1 MIEYINEVY
10 SWRFLMD
17 RALEIL
23 REYYGYSSFRGQQGE
38 IITEILNGNDILT
51 IMPTGGGKSI
61 CYQIPAVILDGITVV
76 ISPLIS
82 LMKDQVDNI
91 NNIGIKS
98 AYINSSLSEGEIRE
112 ILKNVAD
119 KEIKILYIAPE
130 RLESFEFL
138 SLITTIDISQVAI
151 DEAHCVSQWGHD
163 FRSSY
168 RRIGRFISL
177 LVKRPIITAFTATAT
192 EEVRED
198 IVKLLELNNPKVFI
212 SGFDREN
219 LKVVIEKGVNKK
231 YYLLDYLDKNR
242 DLAGI
247 IYCATRKEVDQLYEL
262 LIQKGLK
269 AARYHAGL
277 DDEERSR
284 SQEDFIYDR
293 ANVIIATNAFG
304 MGIDK
309 PNVRYVIHYNMP
321 KNIEGYYQ
329 EIGRAGRDGESSEC
343 IMLFSPS
350 DVQTQRYIID
360 VGSNDGVRKEN
371 ELSKLQTMI
380 NLVYTQQCY
389 RKYILNYFGEDY
401 EKECG
406 NCSNCEAEGELVNKT
421 VDAQKVISCAYRM
434 GQRYGVGMV
443 VDVLRGSKNKKIVDF
458 GLDKLTTYG
467 IMKEYSKDGLN
478 EFINTLIAYEYLDY
492 KGEYPVVTL
501 NNSSVAIVKNNKE
514 VWLRQHAAKEIVFEK
529 NDLFNILRTLRSEI
543 AASEKV
549 PPYIIFGD
557 NTLKELSNRMPI
569 NEEQFLDIS
578 GIGQSKLV
586 KYGDRFIDKIKEY
599 IEENDID
606 IKWQFSS
613 KEKAVQNNSTSQKSY
628 MQTIDILRGNNNL
641 FTTAKSRELALT
653 TIFSHIQQ
661 YISEGNKI
669 DFDINF
675 SDIFNDEDEV
685 KVNPVIE
692 EVGINKLKDI
702 KEKVDEDITY
712 DKIRAI
718 VLKHLIY
725 K

>member
-1 MIEYINEVY
+1 
-10 SWRFLMD
+10 MD
-17 RALEIL
+17 KALEIL
-23 REYYGYSSFRGQQGE
+23 KKYYGYHSFRGQQEE
-38 IITEILNGNDILT
+38 IIAEVLNGNDVLT

-61 CYQIPAVILDGITVV
+61 CYQIPSIILDGITVV

-91 NNIGIKS
+91 NNLGIKS
-98 AYINSSLSEGEIRE
+98 AYINSSLNEEEIRK
-112 ILKNVAD
+112 ILKDVAN

-198 IVKLLELNNPKVFI
+198 IIKLLELNNPKVFI

-219 LKVVIEKGVNKK
+219 LKIVIEKGVNKK

-242 DLAGI
+242 ELAGV
-247 IYCATRKEVDQLYEL
+247 IYCATRKEVDQLFEL

-269 AARYHAGL
+269 VARYHAGL
-277 DDEERSR
+277 DDEERSKA
-284 SQEDFIYDR
+284 QEDFIYDR

-329 EIGRAGRDGESSEC
+329 EIGRAGRDGEASEC

-360 VGSNDGVRKEN
+360 IGSNDGVRKEN

-389 RKYILNYFGEDY
+389 RKYILNYFGEVY

-421 VDAQKVISCAYRM
+421 IDAQKVISCAYRM
-434 GQRYGVGMV
+434 GQRYGVGMI
-443 VDVLRGSKNKKIVDF
+443 VDVLRGSKNKKLVDL

-529 NDLFNILRTLRSEI
+529 NDLFNILRALRSEI
-543 AASEKV
+543 AIDEKV

-557 NTLKELSNRMPI
+557 NTLKELSSRMPI

-578 GIGQSKLV
+578 GVGQSKLM
-586 KYGDRFIDKIKEY
+586 KYGDKFINKIMEY
-599 IEENDID
+599 IEENNID
-606 IKWQFSS
+606 TKWQFSS
-613 KEKAVQNNSTSQKSY
+613 KERVVQNNANASKKSY
-628 MQTIDILRGNNNL
+628 LQTIDLLRENNDLVN
-641 FTTAKSRELALT
+641 TAKIRELALT
-653 TIFSHIQQ
+653 TIFSHVQQ
-661 YISEGNKI
+661 YISEGNTI
-669 DFDINF
+669 DFNINF
-675 SDIFNDEDEV
+675 YSIFNEDEERE
-685 KVNPVIE
+685 VNLVIE
-692 EVGINKLKDI
+692 EIGVNKLKDI
-702 KEKVDEDITY
+702 KEKLDEDISY
-712 DKIRAI
+712 DKIRAV
-718 VLKHLIY
+718 VLKQLIY

>member
-1 MIEYINEVY
+1 
-10 SWRFLMD
+10 LD
-17 RALEIL
+17 RALDIL
-23 REYYGYSSFRGQQGE
+23 KKYYGYSSFRGQQEE
-38 IITEILNGNDILT
+38 IIREILSGNDVLT

-61 CYQIPAVILDGITVV
+61 CYQIPAIILDGITVV

-91 NNIGIKS
+91 NNLGIKS
-98 AYINSSLSEGEIRE
+98 AYINSSLSEDEIRE
-112 ILKNVAD
+112 ILKNVAN

-130 RLESFEFL
+130 RLESLEFL
-138 SLITTIDISQVAI
+138 SLITTVDIAQVAI

-192 EEVRED
+192 QEVRED
-198 IVKLLELNNPKVFI
+198 IIKLLELNNPKVFI

-219 LKVVIEKGVNKK
+219 LKIVIEKGVNKK
-231 YYLLDYLDKNR
+231 YYLLDYLDKNKE
-242 DLAGI
+242 LSGI

-262 LIQKGLK
+262 LIQKGIK
-269 AARYHAGL
+269 SARYHAGL
-277 DDEERSR
+277 GDEERSR
-284 SQEDFIYDR
+284 AQEDFIYDR

-329 EIGRAGRDGESSEC
+329 EIGRAGRDGEASEC

-350 DVQTQRYIID
+350 DIQTQRYIID
-360 VGSNDGVRKEN
+360 VGANDGIRKEN

-389 RKYILNYFGEDY
+389 RKYILNYFGEGY

-421 VDAQKVISCAYRM
+421 IDAQKVISCAYRM
-434 GQRYGVGMV
+434 GQRYGVGMI
-443 VDVLRGSKNKKIVDF
+443 VDVLRGSKNKKLVEL
-458 GLDKLTTYG
+458 GLDNLSTYG

-514 VWLRQHAAKEIVFEK
+514 VWLRQHAAKEIVIEK
-529 NDLFNILRTLRSEI
+529 NDLFNMLRALRSEI
-543 AASEKV
+543 ATEEKV
-549 PPYIIFGD
+549 PPYIVFGD

-569 NEEQFLDIS
+569 NKEQFLDIS
-578 GIGQSKLV
+578 GVGQSKLM
-586 KYGDRFIDKIKEY
+586 KYGQKFINKIKEY
-599 IEENDID
+599 IEENNID
-606 IKWQFSS
+606 TKWQFNG
-613 KEKAVQNNSTSQKSY
+613 KERVVQNNTNSKKSY
-628 MQTIDILRGNNNL
+628 IQTIDILRENNDL
-641 FTTAKSRELALT
+641 FTTAKTRELALT

-661 YISEGNKI
+661 YVSEGNTI
-669 DFDINF
+669 DFNINF
-675 SDIFNDEDEV
+675 YNIFNEDEER
-685 KVNPVIE
+685 KINLAIE
-692 EVGINKLKDI
+692 QVGINKLKSI
-702 KEKVDEDITY
+702 KEKLDEDISY
-712 DKIRAI
+712 DKIRAV
-718 VLKHLIY
+718 VLKHLIC

>member
-1 MIEYINEVY
+1 
-10 SWRFLMD
+10 MD
-17 RALEIL
+17 KALEIL
-23 REYYGYSSFRGQQGE
+23 KKYYGYHSFRGQQEE
-38 IITEILNGNDILT
+38 IIAEVLNGNDVLT

-61 CYQIPAVILDGITVV
+61 CYQIPSIILDGITVV

-91 NNIGIKS
+91 NNLGIKS
-98 AYINSSLSEGEIRE
+98 AYINSSLNEEEIRK
-112 ILKNVAD
+112 ILKDVAN

-198 IVKLLELNNPKVFI
+198 IIKLLELNNPKVFI

-219 LKVVIEKGVNKK
+219 LKIVIEKGVNKK

-242 DLAGI
+242 ELAGV
-247 IYCATRKEVDQLYEL
+247 IYCATRKEVDQLFEL

-269 AARYHAGL
+269 VARYHAGL
-277 DDEERSR
+277 DDEERSKA
-284 SQEDFIYDR
+284 QEDFIYDR

-329 EIGRAGRDGESSEC
+329 EIGRAGRDGEASEC

-360 VGSNDGVRKEN
+360 IGSNDGVRKEN

-389 RKYILNYFGEDY
+389 RKYILNYFGEVY

-421 VDAQKVISCAYRM
+421 IDAQKVISCAYRM
-434 GQRYGVGMV
+434 GQRYGVGMI
-443 VDVLRGSKNKKIVDF
+443 VDVLRGSKNKKLVDL

-529 NDLFNILRTLRSEI
+529 NDLFNILRALRSEI
-543 AASEKV
+543 AIDEKV

-557 NTLKELSNRMPI
+557 NTLKELSSRMPI

-578 GIGQSKLV
+578 GVGQSKLM
-586 KYGDRFIDKIKEY
+586 KYGDKFINKIMEY
-599 IEENDID
+599 IEENNID
-606 IKWQFSS
+606 TKWQFSS
-613 KEKAVQNNSTSQKSY
+613 KERVVQNNANASKKSY
-628 MQTIDILRGNNNL
+628 LQTIDLLRENNDLVN
-641 FTTAKSRELALT
+641 TAKIRELALT
-653 TIFSHIQQ
+653 TIFSHVQQ
-661 YISEGNKI
+661 YISEGNTI
-669 DFDINF
+669 DFNINF
-675 SDIFNDEDEV
+675 YSIFNEGEEREV
-685 KVNPVIE
+685 NLVIE
-692 EVGINKLKDI
+692 EVGVNKLKDI
-702 KEKVDEDITY
+702 KEKLDEDISY
-712 DKIRAI
+712 DKIRAV
-718 VLKHLIY
+718 VLKQLIY